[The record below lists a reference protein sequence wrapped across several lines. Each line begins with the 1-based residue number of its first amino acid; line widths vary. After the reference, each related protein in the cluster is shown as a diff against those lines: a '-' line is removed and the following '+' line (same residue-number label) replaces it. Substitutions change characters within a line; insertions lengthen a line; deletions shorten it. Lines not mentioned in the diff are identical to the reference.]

1 MRRDKIIYV
10 IKDGERMPF
19 LRGIM
24 VQSLM
29 DLGLSFDDAYK
40 VATLVR
46 DELER
51 KGKIKANELK
61 KRVASILKE
70 RFGKNLAERYLRG
83 KEVPTPILVEGV
95 DLSIPFSK
103 GILSQSILASGLD
116 YSRAYEAAMEIESYL
131 IREGVRRI
139 SRHKLRNLAYDTI
152 KRKYGEEYAERY
164 LVWRKYQLPEKPV
177 IILIGG
183 ATGAGKTSLSAEVA
197 HRMGIIRMISTDS
210 VRQIMRIMFSQE
222 LLPSIHSSSYDA
234 WKDLVYPLAE
244 ESDPVI
250 VAFREQ
256 AIRVS
261 VGVKA
266 LIDRAVEEN
275 YNMIIDGVHLVP
287 GLVNWDEY
295 RNKAHIIP
303 LVVVVLEK
311 DHYRQRFLLRQQIAP
326 TRQFERYLANFDSI
340 LKIQDYIIERAEQ
353 EDVPIVNNLDFEH
366 SVRAIIRIVAG
377 FLLRS
382 ERRVV
387 S

>member
-46 DELER
+46 NELER

-70 RFGKNLAERYLRG
+70 RFGKSLAERYLRG

-116 YSRAYEAAMEIESYL
+116 Y
-131 IREGVRRI
+131 
-139 SRHKLRNLAYDTI
+139 
-152 KRKYGEEYAERY
+152 
-164 LVWRKYQLPEKPV
+164 
-177 IILIGG
+177 IGG